1 MAKIIEG
8 DRLDNALGLAEERFL
23 LLVQARIQELLED
36 KGLRYRDLAHRLGVS
51 EARVSQML
59 GDDAVNL
66 TIRTV
71 ARIYHQL
78 GETPVLYGER
88 ELAAAGVGH
97 YMDCS
102 VESVTWQVAG
112 DGLGRIE
119 VPRGEVVDSVE
130 EGTITRARQH
140 EWIAAESAMLR
151 RA

>member
-8 DRLDNALGLAEERFL
+8 DRLDNAQGLAEERFL
-23 LLVQARIQELLED
+23 LLVQTRIQELLEG
-36 KGLRYRDLAHRLGVS
+36 KGLRYRDLARRLGVS

-59 GDDAVNL
+59 SDDAANL

-71 ARIYHQL
+71 AKIYHQL

-88 ELAAAGVGH
+88 ELGAAGVGRH
-97 YMDCS
+97 LPCLA
-102 VESVTWQVAG
+102 ESVIWQVAG
-112 DGLGRIE
+112 DHLNRIQ
-119 VPRGEVVDSVE
+119 VPRGEVVDAVE
-130 EGTITRARQH
+130 EGSHTRARQQ